1 MAVSAILRNAH
12 LSPQKGRLV
21 ADMIRRQPVGEA
33 LQILSF
39 TPKKGAGLI
48 KKLLESAVANAENLE
63 GADIDDLMVYS
74 ITVNEGPT
82 QKRVSPRAKG
92 RGNRITK
99 RSSHIRV
106 ELSAI
111 DNITGSAK

>member
-1 MAVSAILRNAH
+1 MAVSATLRNAH

-21 ADMIRRQPVGEA
+21 ADMIRRRPVGEA
-33 LQILSF
+33 LQILGF

-63 GADIDDLMVYS
+63 GSDIDDLLVYS

-82 QKRVSPRAKG
+82 QKRVFARAKG

-99 RSSHIRV
+99 RSSHIRI
-106 ELSAI
+106 ELSTV
-111 DNITGSAK
+111 DNLSGGAE

>member
-21 ADMIRRQPVGEA
+21 ANMIRRRPVGEA

-39 TPKKGAGLI
+39 MPKKGAELI
-48 KKLLESAVANAENLE
+48 KKVLESAVANAENLE
-63 GADIDDLMVYS
+63 GADIDDLIVHAIS
-74 ITVNEGPT
+74 VNPGPT
-82 QKRVSPRAKG
+82 QKRVFARAKG

-99 RSSHIRV
+99 RSCHIRV
-106 ELSAI
+106 ELSEMS
-111 DNITGSAK
+111 NISGGAE

>member
-33 LQILSF
+33 LQILRF

-74 ITVNEGPT
+74 ICVNAGPT

-92 RGNRITK
+92 RGNRIIK
-99 RSSHIRV
+99 RTCHISI
-106 ELSAI
+106 ELSELN
-111 DNITGSAK
+111 DTTGGAK